1 MPTKANIKL
10 NKGDRDWISIGAAI
24 LSVVIALVLGVL
36 AGGTWGIN
44 VSKTD
49 DEVKVEV
56 ESEYSIELSEEQIPA
71 VITTEE
77 GTTETIE
84 APTVELIDDGEALGE
99 GEDAQGAWH
108 DTSSPEAYKNSTLNQ
123 CIQNAYGGQCFALAN
138 DFWQNYAG
146 RNLSSCG
153 TGAAKGTW
161 NCKEQNAGNDFVLIY
176 NANEIQAGDWIVYS
190 NGTYGHIGMALGPN
204 NNGYVA
210 LLGQNQGG
218 ARCSKGGAATNIIN
232 KSSRDFVGAFRPKSY
247 VKPAPKAAPAP
258 AKPTTDQCK
267 AWNVKRGDTMGKIM
281 LTCTGQIKWGVPM
294 NEYASHWYSTKVKP
308 GQTVL
313 YGWTHGT
320 GYGLYAGDVIE
331 WR

>member
-1 MPTKANIKL
+1 MPKTKIKFNMPEWEKIVL
-10 NKGDRDWISIGAAI
+10 AVLSLIAAI
-24 LSVVIALVLGVL
+24 MLGG
-36 AGGTWGIN
+36 AWGVAIHN
-44 VSKTD
+44 TD
-49 DEVKVEV
+49 EGYELEV
-56 ESEYSIELSEEQIPA
+56 ESEYSIELSEDQIPA

-108 DTSSPEAYKNSTLNQ
+108 DTSSPEAYKNSTFGQ

-138 DFWQNYAG
+138 DFWQNYSG

-190 NGTYGHIGMALGPN
+190 NGTYGHIGMALGPAT
-204 NNGYVA
+204 NGYVA

-232 KSSRDFVGAFRPKSY
+232 KSNRDFVGAFRPKAY
-247 VKPAPKAAPAP
+247 VKPAPKPTPAP
-258 AKPTTDQCK
+258 QPAPTVDRCK
-267 AWNVKRGDTMGKIM
+267 VRNVNKGDTMGKIM
-281 LTCTGQIKWGVPM
+281 KECRGKITWGAAM
-294 NEYASHWYSTKVKP
+294 NEYAGHWYSTKVKP

-320 GYGLYAGDVIE
+320 GYGLYAGDTIE

>member
-1 MPTKANIKL
+1 MPKANINLKKL
-10 NKGDRDWISIGAAI
+10 DWKAI
-24 LSVVIALVLGVL
+24 VTVL
-36 AGGTWGIN
+36 ATLILGLVGGYTIN
-44 VSKTD
+44 MAYDPEKDTIELD
-49 DEVKVEV
+49 V

-108 DTSSPEAYKNSTLNQ
+108 DTSSPEAYKNSTLGQ

-161 NCKEQNAGNDFVLIY
+161 NCKEQNAGDDFVLIY
-176 NANEIQAGDWIVYS
+176 NSSEIQAGDWIVYS
-190 NGTYGHIGMALGPN
+190 NGTYGHIGMALGGEY
-204 NNGYVA
+204 NGYVA

-218 ARCSKGGAATNIIN
+218 QRCSKGGAAANIIN
-232 KSSRDFVGAFRPKSY
+232 KSSRDFVGAYRPKAY
-247 VKPAPKAAPAP
+247 IKPAPAP
-258 AKPTTDQCK
+258 APQPIPTTGCSEWD
-267 AWNVKRGDTMGKIM
+267 VVRGDTMSKIM
-281 LTCTGQIKWGVPM
+281 LNCENTVVYGEAM
-294 NEYASHWYSTKVKP
+294 DNYAKTWYSRIVKP
-308 GQTVL
+308 GQSV
-313 YGWTHGT
+313 YEGWKTGTH
-320 GYGLYAGDVIE
+320 YGLYAGDTIDHKTK
-331 WR
+331 

>member
-24 LSVVIALVLGVL
+24 LSVIIALVLGVL

-44 VSKTD
+44 VTKTD

-71 VITTEE
+71 VITTED

-190 NGTYGHIGMALGPN
+190 NGTYGHIGMALGGQY
-204 NNGYVA
+204 NGYVA

-218 ARCSKGGAATNIIN
+218 QRCSKGGAATNIIN
-232 KSSRDFVGAFRPKSY
+232 KSSRDFVGAFRPKAY
-247 VKPAPKAAPAP
+247 VKPTPKPTPTPAP
-258 AKPTTDQCK
+258 VDKCK
-267 AWNVKRGDTMGKIM
+267 VWNVQKGDTMSKIM
-281 LTCTGQIKWGVPM
+281 KTCRGKVTWGAAM
-294 NEYASHWYSTKVKP
+294 NEYAGHWYSTKVKP

-320 GYGLYAGDVIE
+320 GYGLYADDSIE

>member
-1 MPTKANIKL
+1 MPKTKIKL
-10 NKGDRDWISIGAAI
+10 NEPTWKA
-24 LSVVIALVLGVL
+24 VVMVFGTLLVGLV
-36 AGGTWGIN
+36 GGYVIN
-44 VSKTD
+44 MAYDPKDQTL
-49 DEVKVEV
+49 EVDV
-56 ESEYSIELSEEQIPA
+56 ESEYSIELSEDQIPA
-71 VITTEE
+71 VITTED
-77 GTTETIE
+77 GKTETIE
-84 APTVELIDDGEALGE
+84 APTVELIDDGEAFEE

-108 DTSSPEAYKNSTLNQ
+108 DTSSPEAYKNAVFGQ

-161 NCKEQNAGNDFVLIY
+161 NCKEQNAGNDFVLIH
-176 NANEIQAGDWIVYS
+176 NANEIQAGDWVVYS

-218 ARCSKGGAATNIIN
+218 ARCSKGGAAANIIN
-232 KSSRDFVGAFRPKSY
+232 KSSRDFVGAFRPKAY
-247 VKPAPKAAPAP
+247 IKPAPKPTPTPAP
-258 AKPTTDQCK
+258 TPVADKCK
-267 AWNVKRGDTMGKIM
+267 VWNVQKGDTMSKIM
-281 LTCTGQIKWGVPM
+281 KTCRGKVTWGAAM
-294 NEYASHWYSTKVKP
+294 NEYAGHWYSTKVKP

-320 GYGLYAGDVIE
+320 GYGLYAGDSIE